1 MTMAKRK
8 PEEELDVLARLSER
22 VESAIGTIG
31 QLRRERDELRQ
42 KLAEFQSKA
51 EDPKALDEEIER
63 LRAERDEVRERIEKL
78 LSRLED
84 AG

>member
-1 MTMAKRK
+1 MAKRK
-8 PEEELDVLARLSER
+8 PEEELDVLARLSDR

-42 KLAEFQSKA
+42 KLAELQKSA
-51 EDPKALDEEIER
+51 ADPKELEEEIER
-63 LRAERDEVRERIEKL
+63 LRSERDEVRERIEKL